1 MNQYYPSFLA
11 FLDHE
16 DKDGAIGYVL
26 NLLREKKI
34 TLENLY
40 EDLITPALLDFTC
53 LLEDHEI
60 CVWKEHFRQSIIRT
74 LTGATYPFV
83 MERVKSITKNGK
95 KVLVFCP
102 SGEYQE
108 INALIVHNYFL
119 LAGFDSRYIG
129 TDTERDDVLS
139 AVRVLKP
146 DYLVLNVTNHFN
158 VVVSKKII
166 DLVKAKY
173 PSVKIVISGR
183 GFEQPGATD
192 HVTFDFHIHEGQDIA
207 KLGGAK

>member
-1 MNQYYPSFLA
+1 MNHYYPPFLA
-11 FLDHE
+11 FLNHE
-16 DKDGAIGYVL
+16 DKDGAIGYVMT
-26 NLLREKKI
+26 LLHEKKI
-34 TLENLY
+34 TLEDLY
-40 EDLITPALLDFTC
+40 EDFIGPALLDFTC

-83 MERVKSITKNGK
+83 MERVKDTAKNGK
-95 KVLVFCP
+95 KALVFCP

-108 INALIVHNYFL
+108 INALVVHNYLL

-129 TDTERDDVLS
+129 TDTNRGDVLS

-146 DYLVLNVTNHFN
+146 DYLVLNVTSHFN
-158 VVVSKKII
+158 VVESKKII
-166 DLVKAKY
+166 EAIKTKY
-173 PSVKIVISGR
+173 PSVRIVLSGR

-192 HVTFDFHIHEGQDIA
+192 HMTFDYQLHDGHDIA
-207 KLGGAK
+207 KLGGI